1 MKRYYYITYLA
12 LTVVALLQG
21 YNISL
26 QYKNY
31 IHNQIDKI
39 NSALKVSIDEEYAIR
54 AHQEYNPHKDNKQRV
69 YTKTMTQ
76 EDFLKAK
83 PKKEDIIRFDEINVQ
98 DLREKG
104 IAETETDAMGLL
116 VKDRLTA
123 KGKPIN
129 LAKLSEIFYKNLRED
144 FPSTLLI
151 LDEHKKTINHYG
163 QINEIDSWQ
172 SSKPFA
178 IGLKPIRFVEVMV
191 DVPPSAFI
199 INSIGTLISSIIL
212 ALIVVFCVGYQITV
226 IKYKEDLL
234 RNREVSIH
242 GTIHDLKA
250 PLASILLKLG
260 FIKCSIKDA
269 DLKEMISSSERQIK
283 KLANTIK
290 TILVSSKAGEGKL
303 VVNKEQVDI
312 IELIRQAQE
321 QIDINY
327 ANKPHAI
334 RIHDNRAENTMLY
347 VDKYLIG
354 NAIHNLLE
362 NAMKYSEDK
371 AYIEVNIGQ
380 DKRRITVSVTDNG
393 IGIDKKYQKKIFHQ
407 FYRVPGTSH
416 KSGYGIGLAFVKYAV
431 KAHGGTITVE
441 SELGKG
447 STFTF
452 TLPIIKPFRKETRQE

>member
-1 MKRYYYITYLA
+1 MKKLYYITYSTLIA
-12 LTVVALLQG
+12 VALLQG
-21 YNISL
+21 YNIFL
-26 QYKNY
+26 QYENY
-31 IHNQIDKI
+31 IHSQIDKI
-39 NSALKVSIDEEYAIR
+39 NYALKVSIDEEYAIR
-54 AHQEYNPHKDNKQRV
+54 AHQKYYPRQDHKQRV
-69 YTKTMTQ
+69 YTKTITQ

-83 PKKEDIIRFDEINVQ
+83 PKKEDVILFDEINIQ

-104 IAETETDAMGLL
+104 IVETETDAMGLW

-129 LAKLSEIFYKNLRED
+129 LEKLSGIFNKNLRED
-144 FPSTLLI
+144 FPCTLLI
-151 LDEHKKTINHYG
+151 LDEHKRIIKHYG
-163 QINEIDSWQ
+163 QINDIGYWQ

-178 IGLKPIRFVEVMV
+178 IGLTPIRFVKVIV

-199 INSIGTLISSIIL
+199 LNSIGTLMSSIIL

-234 RNREVSIH
+234 GNREVSIH

-260 FIKCSIKDA
+260 YIKYSIKDN

-290 TILVSSKAGEGKL
+290 TILISSKAGECKL
-303 VVNKEQVDI
+303 VISKEQVDI
-312 IELIRQAQE
+312 IELIHQAQE

-327 ANKPHAI
+327 ANKPHTI
-334 RIHDNRAENTMLY
+334 CIHDNRTDKAMLC
-347 VDKYLIG
+347 VDKYLIS
-354 NAIHNLLE
+354 NVIHNLME
-362 NAMKYSEDK
+362 NAMKYSEGK
-371 AYIEVNIGQ
+371 VQIEVNIYQ
-380 DKRRITVSVTDNG
+380 DKRFATIRVADNG
-393 IGIDKKYQKKIFHQ
+393 IGIEKKYQKRIFNQ
-407 FYRVPGTSH
+407 FYRVPATSN

-431 KAHGGTITVE
+431 NAHGGTIKVE

-452 TLPIIKPFRKETRQE
+452 TLPTKTV